1 MKEEVRRGDKGT
13 TTTQKAE
20 GRSKKDEGPPLQKL
34 IESYLEGQT
43 FSERTRHGYRAR
55 LRLLA
60 GFLEPSGL
68 QPREITKAHL
78 SQYAATL
85 DGLSP
90 ATRTGYLQ
98 TIKSFFAWLCEKE
111 ILIGNPASHLCRP
124 RASPPETLP
133 LTEAEAV
140 RLLNA
145 PDTDTILG
153 LRNRALLEVLY
164 ATGMRV
170 DELLH
175 LQLQDLD
182 LSRRLCF
189 IRKGKGGK
197 GRWVPLTEEACRFT
211 AAYLEAS
218 RPRLIK
224 NRFSLYLFLC
234 RTAPRLGIQCVQAVC
249 KKAARRAGITRRVY
263 PHLLRHTAACHLLEN
278 GASLFHVQLLLGH
291 ALATTT
297 QRYTHVSL
305 GHLKEAFRC
314 HPHA

>member
-1 MKEEVRRGDKGT
+1 MGDGT
-13 TTTQKAE
+13 RAPHPTAHT
-20 GRSKKDEGPPLQKL
+20 PLLGL
-34 IESYLEGQT
+34 IEDYLSNQT
-43 FSERTRHGYRAR
+43 FSPRTKHSYKAR
-55 LRLLA
+55 LGLFA
-60 GFLEPSGL
+60 AFWGPSGFH
-68 QPREITKAHL
+68 PREITKAHINE
-78 SQYAATL
+78 YAASL
-85 DGLSP
+85 ERLSD

-98 TIKSFFAWLCEKE
+98 TIKVFFAWLCEKE
-111 ILIGNPASHLCRP
+111 ILLGNPAYHLRMP
-124 RASPPETLP
+124 YPSTLAPLP
-133 LTEAEAV
+133 LTEGETV

-145 PDTDTILG
+145 PDTNTILG

-170 DELLH
+170 NELLN

-197 GRWVPLTEEACRFT
+197 GRWVPLTEEACRFV

-218 RPRLIK
+218 RPRMIK

-249 KKAARRAGITRRVY
+249 RNAARRAGITRRVY

-291 ALATTT
+291 ARATTT
-297 QRYTHVSL
+297 QRYTHVTL
-305 GHLKEAFRC
+305 GHIREAYRC